1 MEIELNKLD
10 VINNINDKLYSIF
23 RNINMNIPIKLTD
36 IDEDLNFSFAINE
49 KPIIKNNFL
58 EFSIKGEIKGNN
70 YIYDGIN
77 NITLPCIIDN
87 TELISDKAIN
97 SIISQFIINNA
108 LDVLYFFGKFNLDIT
123 NDTMGI
129 SEISV
134 GFLSGFIREITNG
147 YKSNQTAK
155 IITNAICS
163 PILALHYENSI
174 KLYLNENIKIFVY
187 NETQNENKSI
197 GTIPVDADTIL
208 DIDGNFIIND
218 KDVQI
223 KINSIQMTSFEV
235 QKSLVGDI
243 NIENVKT
250 NFNNLINLYLTR
262 INNEI
267 KNLIDDL
274 KKIIVNYEGINLS
287 DLYAKSYENYIKF
300 DVSPILVSLFQLIY
314 Y

>member
-1 MEIELNKLD
+1 M
-10 VINNINDKLYSIF
+10 
-23 RNINMNIPIKLTD
+23 
-36 IDEDLNFSFAINE
+36 
-49 KPIIKNNFL
+49 
-58 EFSIKGEIKGNN
+58 
-70 YIYDGIN
+70 
-77 NITLPCIIDN
+77 
-87 TELISDKAIN
+87 
-97 SIISQFIINNA
+97 
-108 LDVLYFFGKFNLDIT
+108 
-123 NDTMGI
+123 
-129 SEISV
+129 
-134 GFLSGFIREITNG
+134 
-147 YKSNQTAK
+147 
-155 IITNAICS
+155 
-163 PILALHYENSI
+163 ALHYENSI
-174 KLYLNENIKIFVY
+174 KLYLNESIKIFVY

-300 DVSPILVSLFQLIY
+300 DVSPIMVSLFQLIY